1 MVIDSSTRFVT
12 LLGYPLGHSL
22 SPAIHN
28 ASFQAQG
35 INMVYLCMPV
45 MASNLQEALLGF
57 RAAKFVG
64 SNVTIPH
71 KQAIHALVDD
81 VSDQARAVGAVNTV
95 VSKLGA
101 DGEVMSLYGDNT
113 DIRGFL
119 DPLDDQKAQLD
130 GTEMVVLGAGGAARA
145 VVYALL
151 TSYAPPRLTIVA
163 RNKKKAEILAN
174 DLALYDSRAALCI
187 SDFTSAGP
195 AIRQSH
201 LLVNATPLGMH
212 PYQKM
217 TPWEEV
223 NDFGKHQ
230 LIYDL
235 IYNPLET
242 RLMREATSRGAEVI
256 GGLEMLV
263 RQAAASYVQWTGH
276 EMLLNIARDAAL
288 ETLIPLV

>member
-1 MVIDSSTRFVT
+1 MVIDSSTRLVT

-28 ASFQAQG
+28 AAFRAQN

-45 MASNLQEALLGF
+45 MASNLQEALRGF

-71 KQAIHALVDD
+71 KQAIHALVDTI
-81 VSDQARAVGAVNTV
+81 SDQAKAVGAVNTV
-95 VSKLGA
+95 VSRFGD
-101 DGEVMSLYGDNT
+101 DGEVVSLHGDNT

-119 DPLDDQKAQLD
+119 DPLDVQKTQLP

-151 TSYAPPRLTIVA
+151 TTFAPSRLTIVA
-163 RNKKKAEILAN
+163 RDQKKAAQLAK
-174 DLALYDSRAALCI
+174 DLALYDTRAALGI
-187 SDFTSAGP
+187 SDFVFAAP
-195 AIRQSH
+195 AVRSSH
-201 LLVNATPLGMH
+201 LVVNATPLGMH

-217 TPWEEV
+217 TPWGGV
-223 NDFGKHQ
+223 DDFGDHQ

-242 RLMREATSRGAEVI
+242 RLMREAASRGAKVI

-263 RQAAASYVQWTGH
+263 RQAAASYVQWTGQ
-276 EMLLNIARDAAL
+276 EMPLDIARNAAL
-288 ETLIPLV
+288 DALESLA